1 MVLEE
6 IISNQFEIAKQ
17 RFPKLHQLIRV
28 GDHWDIIGAIDVID
42 DQGTL
47 WDTYEV
53 KIVIPKNYPEELFEL
68 QEIGNKIPK
77 DPNWHNGQSCCVST
91 DATIYSTLGED
102 LSLLNW
108 LVKFAHPFLA
118 NHIVKKETGKY
129 AGGEF
134 PHNIEGTIA
143 GYEKLFDLQGALMVY
158 NKLKILCSVL
168 NLGRNNKCFCGSGL
182 KFKKCFLHSPFTHKF
197 SGIPYSLLKKDL
209 EEISLSLRRRK
220 LLS

>member
-1 MVLEE
+1 MVREE
-6 IISNQFEIAKQ
+6 LINSQFEIAKQ
-17 RFPKLHQLIRV
+17 RFPKLHQPVRIGELWEIS
-28 GDHWDIIGAIDVID
+28 GAIDVID
-42 DQGTL
+42 DEGSL
-47 WDTYEV
+47 WDTYDI
-53 KIVIPKNYPEELFEL
+53 KITIPKNYPAEIFEL
-68 QEIGNKIPK
+68 QETGNKIKK
-77 DPNWHNGQSCCVST
+77 DVGWHNGRSCCVST
-91 DATIYSTLGED
+91 NATIFSTLGED

-118 NHIVKKETGKY
+118 NHIVKKETGAY

-134 PHNIEGTIA
+134 PHYIDGTIV

-182 KFKKCFLHSPFTHKF
+182 KFKKCYLHSPFTHKF
-197 SGIPYSLLKKDL
+197 SGIPYSLLQKDL
-209 EEISLSLRRRK
+209 EEISLSLRIRK

>member
-17 RFPKLHQLIRV
+17 RFPKLHQLISV

-68 QEIGNKIPK
+68 QETGNKIPK

-91 DATIYSTLGED
+91 DATIYSTLGDD

-134 PHNIEGTIA
+134 PHNIEGTIV
-143 GYEKLFDLQGALMVY
+143 GYEKLFDLQGALMVFK
-158 NKLKILCSVL
+158 KLKILSAEEDKRQNDL
-168 NLGRNNKCFCGSGL
+168 LEEA
-182 KFKKCFLHSPFTHKF
+182 
-197 SGIPYSLLKKDL
+197 IEDLLKKHN
-209 EEISLSLRRRK
+209 K
-220 LLS
+220 QKQ